1 MEERDPRVEIREG
14 ESAAISC
21 KARGKPLPTYSWIK
35 ASTREVN
42 ITFLTKIILY
52 LINIMTTFLN
62 INVYLQYAK
71 IMQISFVLESGQYVP
86 I

>member
-52 LINIMTTFLN
+52 LIYYDNFFEDRCLFI
-62 INVYLQYAK
+62 IC
-71 IMQISFVLESGQYVP
+71 
-86 I
+86 